1 MTNLHSMNLPAYSVP
16 LYEFLRNEKNYILRV
31 IQFIGIKNLTC
42 LFFDQSGI

>member
-1 MTNLHSMNLPAYSVP
+1 MNQLAYFAP
-16 LYEFLRNEKNYILRV
+16 HYEFLRNETNYILRV